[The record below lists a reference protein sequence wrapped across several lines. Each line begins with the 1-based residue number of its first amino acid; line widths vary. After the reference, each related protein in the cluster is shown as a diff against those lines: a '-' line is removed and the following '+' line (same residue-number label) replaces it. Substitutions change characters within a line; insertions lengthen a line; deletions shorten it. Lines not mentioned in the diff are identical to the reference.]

1 MIFGAIASLHTFGR
15 PLDWNPHIHVL
26 VCEDAYDSKDD
37 KIKNFSYMDY
47 KNFARHGV
55 INYSAILTDTLATT
69 KNFKALKAGSTEN
82 TRKGSMSMLQKSKMN
97 RLRTTLKNVFNI

>member
-1 MIFGAIASLHTFGR
+1 MVPLPHCTLLADLLTGIRISMFWYAKMLMILKMTK
-15 PLDWNPHIHVL
+15 
-26 VCEDAYDSKDD
+26 SKTSV
-37 KIKNFSYMDY
+37 IWTI
-47 KNFARHGV
+47 KNFARHSV